1 MPTTRLRQNHEL
13 TYLVLILAAYA
24 LLSYVS
30 LPWYSVNVD
39 EPAYT
44 DPAASLAMGQGF
56 TSGAWYAQGYEGFW
70 AGNVP
75 LHQVCLYLWMKLFGT
90 GLVAVRSLNILFV
103 VVGVGLLWAAL
114 KRLGILKTPGVRLS
128 TVALVLCSHSG
139 AVWVNIGRP
148 DAICVTLAGLMLFA
162 FSVESRGRRL
172 ALLGLAGAAAPW
184 AAIPLALVVGFAGV
198 VLVLCFR
205 KRFLGEVLC
214 MAAGGLA
221 GAASLV
227 ALYHSQ
233 GVLDAFL
240 QSILPH
246 SSFFAD
252 KIRCIP
258 PPVGNLKQRLGGL
271 TDYTLVCVFTATAC
285 AWLAS
290 WRERTARPFLSLGF
304 LALAGVPVLLAG
316 AGVFPAYYAWFA
328 LVPGLVA
335 LMALWERGLIRNRHL
350 KAGVLVSL
358 GCLVLL
364 GFPRVWVMGFIYRA
378 DDVNG
383 RAERFVASVLDAN
396 DVVLTQPQAWY
407 GAKASA
413 HRVYNG
419 YRAPNLTP
427 AEAAS
432 LTAVI
437 SNPAFF
443 HAQRKILTGKWTECP
458 ERLSV
463 PNRNTHRLPF
473 SKWFRDNPT
482 LDLHLYRRYSP

>member
-1 MPTTRLRQNHEL
+1 MPTTRPRHRHEL
-13 TYLVLILAAYA
+13 TSLALILTAYA
-24 LLSYVS
+24 LLSFVS
-30 LPWYSVNVD
+30 LRWYPVNVD

-44 DPAASLAMGQGF
+44 DPAASLALGQGF
-56 TSGAWYAQGYEGFW
+56 TSGAWYAQGYEAFW

-75 LHQVCLYLWMKLFGT
+75 LHQACLYLWMKLFGT

-103 VVGVGLLWAAL
+103 VAGIGLLWSAV
-114 KRLGILKTPGVRLS
+114 KRLGILKTPGVRLA
-128 TVALVLCSHSG
+128 TVALILCSHAG

-148 DAICVTLAGLMLFA
+148 DAICVALAGFMLFA
-162 FSVESRGRRL
+162 FSLEGRLWRL

-184 AAIPLALVVGFAGV
+184 AAIALALVVGFAGV

-214 MAAGGLA
+214 LAAGGLA

-258 PPVGNLKQRLGGL
+258 PPVGGLKQRLGGL
-271 TDYTLVCVFTATAC
+271 TDYTLLCVFAATAC

-290 WRERTARPFLSLGF
+290 WRERAARPFLALGF

-316 AGVFPAYYAWFA
+316 VGVFPAYYAWFA

-335 LMALWERGLIRNRHL
+335 LMALWERGLVRNRLL

-358 GCLVLL
+358 GGLVLI
-364 GFPRVWVMGFIYRA
+364 GFPRVWTMGFVYRA

-383 RAERFVASVLDAN
+383 KAERFVASVLDAG

-413 HRVYNG
+413 RRVYNG

-427 AEAAS
+427 EEEAS

-437 SNPAFF
+437 SSPGFF
-443 HAQRKILTGKWTECP
+443 HAQRAILTGEWTECP
-458 ERLSV
+458 ERLAV

-482 LDLHLYRRYSP
+482 LDLHLYLRASR